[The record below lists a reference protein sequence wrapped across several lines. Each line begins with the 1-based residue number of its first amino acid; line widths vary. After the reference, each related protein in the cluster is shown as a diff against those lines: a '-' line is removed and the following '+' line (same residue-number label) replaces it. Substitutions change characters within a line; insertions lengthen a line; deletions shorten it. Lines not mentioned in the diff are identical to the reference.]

1 MAKRAGVAGAGGL
14 AALVATL
21 LAGQAMAQPGG
32 APATPGGPAPT
43 AGPTLTLTTEG
54 SQVTNGTTP
63 NGTADTTPP
72 SAQALKLPD
81 NGARKP
87 VIWHDTSFI
96 FDQSVS
102 SETIGVGK
110 DYQTRNPSY
119 QLWFSFRP
127 RVYLYEDEKQRFNL
141 NARFDMYKELTNS
154 DDTTEYRQETFG
166 DIWVNASYSRTLAKN
181 NGWSTSLAI
190 GPRVL
195 FPTSLES
202 RANGVIL
209 TAGGGGGITQTIP
222 LNRGSDW
229 FNNGHLA
236 AQTFYTHP
244 FTNATTAQN
253 DDVARP
259 RTTLDAR
266 TATSNQLSGG
276 LLNDHQLLTVFD
288 SGLQIT
294 PKLSFTVDFIFI
306 QQWRYKPTTN
316 GSGSNNC
323 SGGQEVNILTGP
335 SCISSGA
342 TNQDP
347 QNYRLSVWFLT
358 SVDYQVSDEL
368 GLSLGYYNYANSIGP
383 NGERRGFLYAPDSSR
398 FFLTATLGLDA
409 LYERIR
415 GQPESPPT
423 DTQTNTRISRSA
435 SPLSG
440 AF

>member
-1 MAKRAGVAGAGGL
+1 M

-21 LAGQAMAQPGG
+21 LAGQAMAQPNG
-32 APATPGGPAPT
+32 APGGPTAQPT
-43 AGPTLTLTTEG
+43 TGPTLTLTTEG
-54 SQVTNGTTP
+54 SQVGNGTTP
-63 NGTADTTPP
+63 AAEVDTPP
-72 SAQALKLPD
+72 TAQALKLPD
-81 NGARKP
+81 PKARKP

-102 SETIGVGK
+102 AETIGVGK

-127 RVYLYEDEKQRFNL
+127 RVYLYEDDKQRFNI

-166 DIWVNASYSRTLAKN
+166 DIWVNASYSRVMAKH
-181 NGWSTSLAI
+181 NGWSTTVAL

-209 TAGGGGGITQTIP
+209 TAGGGGGITQAIP

-229 FNNGHLA
+229 FNNGHIA
-236 AQTFYTHP
+236 AQAFYTHP

-266 TATSNQLSGG
+266 TLTSNQLSGG
-276 LLNDHQLLTVFD
+276 LLNDHQLLSVLDT
-288 SGLQIT
+288 GLQIT

-306 QQWRYKPTTN
+306 QQWRYKPTAN
-316 GSGSNNC
+316 GSGNC
-323 SGGQEVNILTGP
+323 AGGQEVTLVTGP

-383 NGERRGFLYAPDSSR
+383 DGQRRGFLYAPDSSR
-398 FFLTATLGLDA
+398 FFLTATIGLDS

-415 GQPESPPT
+415 GREETPPEEPPINNRVSRAGSPFAG
-423 DTQTNTRISRSA
+423 S
-435 SPLSG
+435 
-440 AF
+440 F